1 MRKFTIRNLVIA
13 VMVLFLALISSL
25 IITLNVKPVY
35 ATATTASDDI
45 ENESNLTFTEIVDD
59 EGNLSYKVAVRSA
72 FRSTI
77 KVAVIPKMYND
88 APVTEIATNGFY
100 SCQKLERIYI
110 PKSIKKIGNNA
121 FLNCKLL
128 KFPNIP
134 NSVESIGDK
143 AFSNCSSINRLF
155 IPNSVDSVGA
165 SAFNSVK
172 AKIYIQ
178 KSRAQVSDEWE
189 STWSNSCYG
198 EIIYDSELE
207 DTIEYTEIKQDS
219 KIIGVSVNEQNLS
232 GGDVVIYNSIKLDNG
247 DYLPVLNIG
256 AGAFS
261 FNELNSLTFRDRKL
275 IDENAPD
282 YNHSL
287 NILSN
292 AFEGSLIEEINF
304 ELNITFIHP
313 DSFNCDPVFDNE
325 ITSDG
330 NNNSQQVFRL
340 AAVNSVTLPQS
351 LQTIPQEMFSECF
364 NLSMIKIYGQEYNGS
379 NILPKVSK
387 IGDNAFYACANLK
400 NIYIPNT
407 VTIFGESIFEDWG
420 VSGNQLISID
430 NYDDELPANWNQGIG
445 KKCTIQYKQPSE
457 VILKYL
463 DEYNQTIEY
472 DRIYLK
478 VGKALPDI
486 VIKER
491 EGYIFKGIF
500 AKPNGEGTQFYD
512 SEGKGKLIWDDSQ
525 KVLYVKWDE
534 CSSILKFD
542 NGGEFKVNYG
552 ATVPAIGK
560 PNMPSGYDFA
570 GYYMELEDGSRIY
583 YYDDNLVG
591 KKWDRTDKEVFLHLD
606 KKPINYQINYENIT
620 EKEFESCPKS
630 FNVENRTSIV
640 FPDLH
645 RNGYSLEWDIKQ
657 IPENHFDNITV
668 TAIWSPMTYY
678 IYFTYDYTD
687 TTNEELKSHEE
698 SKWTFTVEDEITL
711 PEIEIAGYD
720 FEWDIN
726 HISKGTFENVYVKG
740 TWSLIRYEINY
751 EFESKGLANPNPKFY
766 TIEDTIEFESLT
778 KEHYTFN
785 WIPSKIE
792 NGTTGPKKI
801 KGEWTA
807 NIFKIRYIITED
819 TVNNESNKHE
829 YTVENTLNEGIPI
842 AAATRGG
849 YFCEWDINEI
859 PKGHTGDVIITAN
872 YIEKTLDQCF
882 NQGIYEIYTPNQ
894 FYQLSTQP
902 NGGEGR
908 NYLLM
913 KDLYGMGGY
922 KPVDE
927 FYGIFNGNG
936 HYLSGFWFENSDSE
950 FVGFVGQ
957 NFGTIKNLK
966 LGVAITVSSS
976 SNVYAGAFCGENRG
990 TIENCSAFG
999 VRNSPSFSFYA
1010 TAESFAGGIT
1020 GVNYGTVKNCGKGL
1034 DMSGTSNMGGI
1045 VGLNYGN
1052 IDGCTNN
1059 QEIQINYEGINC
1071 CVGGIVGK
1079 QESGSTKSC
1088 FYNGTIRLLNYNQPS
1103 SELANDRNIQICAGI
1118 IIGYKKSG
1126 VAIYNTYE
1134 NAPGVPGDI
1143 VKDVIGLR
1151 VVTWTTGSLWWAQ
1164 THTHNQA
1171 LYFKN
1176 STCGRED

>member
-1 MRKFTIRNLVIA
+1 MLLAITFIIFSVIA
-13 VMVLFLALISSL
+13 ISISK
-25 IITLNVKPVY
+25 KPVY
-35 ATATTASDDI
+35 AATDI
-45 ENESNLTFTEIVDD
+45 VAENEEDSKFTFTEIVDE
-59 EGNLSYKVAVRSA
+59 EGNTSYSVALKAA

-77 KVAVIPKMYND
+77 QIIIIPETYKD
-88 APVTEIATNGFY
+88 IPVVEIANNGFM
-100 SCQKLERIYI
+100 SCTKLKKVFI
-110 PKSIKKIGNNA
+110 PKSIKKIGKNA
-121 FLNCKLL
+121 FINCKVLERIAL
-128 KFPNIP
+128 PC
-134 NSVESIGDK
+134 VEYIDDN
-143 AFSNCSSINRLF
+143 AFSMCSSLDNVF
-155 IPNSVDSVGA
+155 IPKTANYVGA
-165 SAFNSVK
+165 TVFRNNSNRV
-172 AKIYIQ
+172 YIQ
-178 KSRAQVSDEWE
+178 KSAAEVNSEW
-189 STWSNSCYG
+189 SASWANYQTG
-198 EIIYDSELE
+198 EVFYDSNVTDTLE
-207 DTIEYTEIKQDS
+207 YRQIIKDNTV
-219 KIIGVSVNEQNLS
+219 IGVEITENTSLAS
-232 GGDVVIYNSIKLDNG
+232 CDDVVLYNAVKLDDETG
-247 DYLPVLNIG
+247 YLPVINICT
-256 AGAFS
+256 GAFS
-261 FNELNSLTFRDRKL
+261 MNFLSSLTFRD
-275 IDENAPD
+275 IHVVDESAPEYD
-282 YNHSL
+282 HKI

-292 AFEGSLIEEINF
+292 AFEGAFIDEIYF
-304 ELNITFIHP
+304 EVGITFVHP
-313 DSFNCDPVFDNE
+313 NDVKTNSGYLDNT
-325 ITSDG
+325 ICTSDG
-330 NNNSQQVFRL
+330 NDNSQNIFL
-340 AAVNSVTLPQS
+340 DSS
-351 LQTIPQEMFSECF
+351 
-364 NLSMIKIYGQEYNGS
+364 IKKI
-379 NILPKVSK
+379 ILPKDLKNIVNGMFNRCSALEIIQIYGEEYTEVNVLPKIKK
-387 IGDNAFYACANLK
+387 IGDFAFGSCSSLN
-400 NIYIPNT
+400 NIYIPQSVEEVGKN
-407 VTIFGESIFEDWG
+407 VFNDWG
-420 VSGNQLISID
+420 IISEQLININLYEDDLPID
-430 NYDDELPANWNQGIG
+430 WNQNWKQGINANCQI
-445 KKCTIQYKQPSE
+445 KYLQPSE
-457 VILKYL
+457 VALIFN
-463 DEYNQTIEY
+463 DENNQTIEY

-500 AKPNGEGTQFYD
+500 ANPNGEGTQFYD
-512 SEGKGKLIWDDSQ
+512 SEGKGQKIWDDCQ

-630 FNVENRTSIV
+630 FNVENRISIV

-668 TAIWSPMTYY
+668 TAIWSPITYY

-698 SKWTFTVEDEITL
+698 SEWTFTVEDEITL

-720 FEWDIN
+720 FEWDRN

-751 EFESKGLANPNPKFY
+751 EFESKGLANPNPRTY
-766 TIEDTIEFESLT
+766 TIEDTIEFKKLI
-778 KEHYTFN
+778 KEHYSFE
-785 WIPSKIE
+785 WVPSKIE
-792 NGTTGPKKI
+792 KGTTDSLTI
-801 KGEWTA
+801 KGEWNA
-807 NIFKIRYIITED
+807 KEYYITYENLTED
-819 TVNNESNKHE
+819 TNHKNKQT
-829 YTVENTLNEGIPI
+829 YTVEDTLNEGILI

-859 PKGHTGDVIITAN
+859 PKGHTGDITITVN

-894 FYQLSTQP
+894 FYHLSTQP
-902 NGGEGR
+902 NGGKGR

-913 KDLYGMGGY
+913 KDLYGLGGY
-922 KPVDE
+922 KPVDA
-927 FYGIFNGNG
+927 FYGNFNGNG

-1126 VAIYNTYE
+1126 VAINNTYE
-1134 NAPGVPGDI
+1134 NAPGIPGDI